1 MSKKGNVMQTQTPQ
15 AETGQAQDAA
25 TTLTTDVAAGAADAA
40 VVLPAQAS
48 TVQDAP
54 PAPDEHH
61 GRGGMYTVT
70 NGQRVLTHRTQAE
83 HEAGAADA
91 TQPATPVN
99 PDTTE

>member
-1 MSKKGNVMQTQTPQ
+1 MTTKAPKSQP
-15 AETGQAQDAA
+15 AELEPVTAAAAAAPEPDAN
-25 TTLTTDVAAGAADAA
+25 
-40 VVLPAQAS
+40 
-48 TVQDAP
+48 
-54 PAPDEHH
+54 H